1 MKGGTAMKAFYDKG
15 ENIEYTIV
23 KTNRK
28 TISIKV
34 TADGNVILALPIK
47 CSEATLQTILSKK
60 STWIVSKVNEMKS
73 RKQFLASREYENGE
87 SLKLL
92 GNDYNFIVIYGNY
105 KKCSAKFDNK
115 LFTLLLDDNIVVE
128 KRKIA
133 AKETLTK
140 LYREIAKVLLKE
152 RTDYYSKLCSFKPAR
167 ITIKEQKSVWGSC
180 SSIGN
185 INYNWKIIMAS
196 LAVVDYIVVHELCH
210 LVHHNHSSEYW
221 KLVESILPQYK
232 ECKKW
237 LKENG
242 GTLTLDYIHRNLTEG
257 A

>member
-1 MKGGTAMKAFYDKG
+1 MKGGKAMTALYYKG
-15 ENIEYTIV
+15 DNIGYTVIR
-23 KTNRK
+23 TNRK

-34 TADGNVILALPIK
+34 TVDGNVIVAAPSR
-47 CSEATLQTILSKK
+47 CSEATLEAILHKK
-60 STWIVSKVNEMKS
+60 ATWIIAKINEMKS
-73 RKQFLASREYENGE
+73 KRQLLASREYENGE

-92 GNDYNFIVIYGNY
+92 GKDYSLQVIYGDY
-105 KKCSAKFDNK
+105 KKCTAKFNNM
-115 LFTLLLDDNIVVE
+115 LFTLLLNDNMVVE

-152 RTDYYSKLCSFKPAR
+152 RTDYYSKLYNFHPAR

-185 INYNWKIIMAS
+185 INYNWKIIMSS

-210 LVHHNHSSEYW
+210 LVHHNHSTEYW
-221 KLVESILPQYK
+221 RLVESILPKYK
-232 ECKKW
+232 ECQNW
-237 LKENG
+237 LKENR
-242 GTLTLDYIHRNLTEG
+242 GTLTLDYIHY
-257 A
+257 